1 MGRLNINELKKFQ
14 ESKNCTLLCI
24 GPMSKNCVD
33 ATIDIS
39 NSYEVP
45 IFLIASRRQID
56 SSEFGGGYVNNW
68 NTREF
73 SDYVKKNDKK
83 ELIFLA
89 RDHGGPWQN
98 PIEVKE
104 KMSLVDAMKS
114 AKRSFQE
121 DIINDFSCIH
131 LDPSITLNQKLNTEE
146 IIERLNELYE
156 FCWGVAKAHKKDI
169 IFEIGTEEQSGGTN
183 TAEELEYVIKRIND
197 NCTKHNLPKPTFV
210 VVQMG
215 TKVVE
220 RRNIGSIDCPV
231 RLENEISPEIQIP
244 KMIEICNRNNILV
257 KSHNTD
263 YLSSETLNWHP
274 KLGIHAA
281 NVAPEFGVTET
292 LSMIKTLRENY
303 LDNICD
309 EILDLA
315 LQSKKWEKWL
325 RPNSRSNDEEK
336 AIIACHYIF
345 SNKNF
350 LELKEKAKIDLLKR
364 GINLDQELKNA
375 VFNNI
380 KSYLR
385 SFNLI

>member
-1 MGRLNINELKKFQ
+1 MGRLNINELNNFRK
-14 ESKNCTLLCI
+14 SKNCTLLCV

-33 ATIDIS
+33 ATIYS
-39 NSYEVP
+39 ANKFEVP

-68 NTREF
+68 DTKEF
-73 SDYVKKNDKK
+73 SKYVKKNDKK
-83 ELIFLA
+83 KLVFLA

-98 PIEVKE
+98 PLEVKQ
-104 KMSLVDAMKS
+104 KMSLKDAMES

-131 LDPSITLNQKLNTEE
+131 LDPSITLNQDLNTEN
-146 IIERLNELYE
+146 IIERLNDLYE
-156 FCWGVAKAHKKDI
+156 FCWSIAKAHDKEI

-183 TAEELEYVIKRIND
+183 TAEELEYVIQKINE
-197 NCTKHNLPKPTFV
+197 NCSKNNLPKPTFV

-263 YLSSETLNWHP
+263 YLSPETLNWHP

-292 LSMIKTLRENY
+292 LMMIKILRNNN
-303 LDNICD
+303 LDNIC
-309 EILDLA
+309 EKILNLA
-315 LQSKKWEKWL
+315 FNSQKWRKWL
-325 RPNSRSNDEEK
+325 IPNSSANDEEK
-336 AIIACHYIF
+336 AIISCHYIF
-345 SNKNF
+345 SDSSF
-350 LELKEKAKIDLLKR
+350 LELKKRAQNELSKR
-364 GINLDQELKNA
+364 GIDLDKELKKA
-375 VFNNI
+375 VFENI